1 MGIASP
7 SARNDR
13 GADRN
18 DRGAY
23 QTKRSTEETMHRRS
37 LLAGAAALP
46 VASLLRPRRS
56 AAAAAIS
63 DGVVKIGVLDDMS
76 GVFADQQGMG
86 DYIAARMAAEDFGG
100 HVLGAPIEVVQAD
113 LQNKVDVG
121 LAIARDWIDTKQV
134 DAIFGLGNSAV
145 ALAVQDLCKQRQRI
159 DVPIAAG
166 TTELT
171 GKQCSPYGIH
181 WTYDNY
187 SAAKGPA
194 TTLVKQGQKKWF
206 FITSD
211 FAFGHSLEDNATAI
225 LKGLGAT
232 VVGHILVPLGETDY
246 SAALLAASSS
256 GAQAVGIAAGGADFI
271 NIAKQMGEF
280 GLIKRGVVPAALNC
294 SLTNIHSLGLP
305 AAQGMIFSQPYYWD
319 HDEPSRAFAAR
330 FAKQWKNRPPTA
342 FQASTW
348 GAVTHYLKAIQAAGT
363 DAAGPVMEQM
373 RAIPINDFMTK
384 NGKLCG
390 STGRWSARCSCCVP
404 SNRRSRTA
412 NGTCWRLP
420 RSFPART
427 RSAR

>member
-1 MGIASP
+1 
-7 SARNDR
+7 
-13 GADRN
+13 
-18 DRGAY
+18 
-23 QTKRSTEETMHRRS
+23 MHRRT
-37 LLAGAAALP
+37 LLAGAAALS
-46 VASLLRPRRS
+46 ATSLIRPRRAR
-56 AAAAAIS
+56 AAGIS

-100 HVLGAPIEVVQAD
+100 KVRGAPIEVIQAD

-121 LAIARDWIDTKQV
+121 LAIARHWIDEEKV

-145 ALAVQDLCKQRQRI
+145 ALAVQELCKQRQRI

-166 TTELT
+166 TTDLT
-171 GKQCSPYGIH
+171 GKQCSPYGMH

-194 TTLVKQGQKKWF
+194 TALVKQGQKKWF

-211 FAFGHSLEDNATAI
+211 YAFGHSLEDNASAI
-225 LKGLGAT
+225 LKSLGAT
-232 VVGHILVPLGETDY
+232 VVGHQLVPLGETDY
-246 SAALLAASSS
+246 SSALLAASAS

-280 GLIKRGVVPAALNC
+280 GLIGKGIVPAALNC

-305 AAQGMIFSQPYYWD
+305 TAKGMIFSQPYYWD
-319 HDEPSRAFAAR
+319 HDKPSRDFAAR

-348 GAVTHYLKAIQAAGT
+348 GAVTHYLKAIDAAGT
-363 DAAGPVMEQM
+363 DNAGAVMEKM
-373 RAIPINDFMTK
+373 RAMPINDFMTK
-384 NGKLCG
+384 NGKL
-390 STGRWSARCSCCVP
+390 RID
-404 SNRRSRTA
+404 
-412 NGTCWRLP
+412 GTVERDMFLL
-420 RSFPART
+420 RAKTPAQSKSEWDLLEVAEVIPAKDAFRPLNEGGCPLVK
-427 RSAR
+427 

>member
-1 MGIASP
+1 
-7 SARNDR
+7 
-13 GADRN
+13 
-18 DRGAY
+18 
-23 QTKRSTEETMHRRS
+23 MHRRR
-37 LLAGAAALP
+37 LLTAAAALP
-46 VASLLRPRRS
+46 VASLLRPRRG
-56 AAAAAIS
+56 AAAPAIS

-121 LAIARDWIDTKQV
+121 LGIARDWVDTKQV

-159 DVPIAAG
+159 DVAIAAG
-166 TTELT
+166 TTDLT
-171 GKQCSPYGIH
+171 GKQCSPYGVH

-194 TTLVKQGQKKWF
+194 TTLVKQGQKRWF

-211 FAFGHSLEDNATAI
+211 YAFGHSLEDNATAI

-232 VVGHILVPLGETDY
+232 VVGHTLVPLGETDY

-280 GLIKRGVVPAALNC
+280 GLIARGIVPAALNC

-305 AAQGMIFSQPYYWD
+305 AAQGMIFAQPYYWD

-330 FAKQWKNRPPTA
+330 FAGQWKNRPPTA

-348 GAVTHYLKAIQAAGT
+348 GAVTHYLRAIQAAGT

-373 RAIPINDFMTK
+373 RAIPIDDFMTK
-384 NGKLCG
+384 NGRLRID
-390 STGRWSARCSCCVP
+390 GRVICEMFLLRAKQ
-404 SNRRSRTA
+404 
-412 NGTCWRLP
+412 
-420 RSFPART
+420 PAQSHSEWDLLEVAEVIPGKAAFRPLNDGGCPLVK
-427 RSAR
+427 A